1 MERSS
6 VPPTRYDDGSQ
17 PQPTTKHPDITL
29 SLSVLSPYIPLFL
42 MRYSRPSVRLSV
54 QASCLSSSVLPPLL
68 PECRPAEFFPWEGLT
83 TVIAVEVLSPWHPS
97 YSIDRVPPS
106 FRTKASR
113 SGALVVSPM
122 DASAILSTFFVCL
135 RLAQLAFT
143 FVYAPHR
150 TIFDSTYTVARIHS
164 SISEFPVNTLFF
176 ARAIIRASICP
187 APIF

>member
-6 VPPTRYDDGSQ
+6 VPPTRYDDRSQ

-42 MRYSRPSVRLSV
+42 MRFSRPSVRLSV

-106 FRTKASR
+106 FRTEASR

-122 DASAILSTFFVCL
+122 DASSILSTFCVSPSRTISFHFRIC
-135 RLAQLAFT
+135 T
-143 FVYAPHR
+143 APHD
-150 TIFDSTYTVARIHS
+150 FWQYIHS
-164 SISEFPVNTLFF
+164 SKDSLFN
-176 ARAIIRASICP
+176 
-187 APIF
+187 